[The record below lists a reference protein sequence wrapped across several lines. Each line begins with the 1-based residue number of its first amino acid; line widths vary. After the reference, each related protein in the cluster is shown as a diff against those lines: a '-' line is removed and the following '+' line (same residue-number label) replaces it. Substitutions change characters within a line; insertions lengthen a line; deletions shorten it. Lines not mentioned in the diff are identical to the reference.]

1 MYWEN
6 GKAARKWVI
15 DYPPAAQN
23 LLTCNAKVIDHFSQK
38 RWANATIFNPPFL
51 LSSPIKPTINSPIFL
66 TDNQNINQ
74 MEKLPLFLILFS
86 LAISMAMADSNEV
99 DEWFG
104 NLQHAKERTTR
115 LHFYFHDTTSGKNP
129 SARRVAQAPSTNK
142 SPTFFGLINMM
153 DDPLTEGPEA
163 TSKLV
168 GRGQGLYA
176 SSGLDELSL
185 LMAWNV
191 IFESGDYNGSSL
203 TILGRNPT
211 THPLREMSIVGGTGV
226 FRMARGVVTLKT
238 YFFNS
243 SAGVAV
249 VQVDVVAIHY

>member
-1 MYWEN
+1 
-6 GKAARKWVI
+6 
-15 DYPPAAQN
+15 
-23 LLTCNAKVIDHFSQK
+23 
-38 RWANATIFNPPFL
+38 
-51 LSSPIKPTINSPIFL
+51 
-66 TDNQNINQ
+66 

-86 LAISMAMADSNEV
+86 LAISMAMAMADNNEV

-104 NLQHAKERTTR
+104 NLQHAKEKTTR
-115 LHFYFHDTTSGKNP
+115 LHFYFHDTTLGKNP
-129 SARRVAQAPSTNK
+129 SARLVAQAPSTNK
-142 SPTFFGLINMM
+142 SPTLFGLINMI

-176 SSGLDELSL
+176 SSGLDELSF
-185 LMAWNV
+185 LMAWNL
-191 IFESGDYNGSSL
+191 IFKSGDYNGSCL
-203 TILGRNPT
+203 TILGRNPP

-226 FRMARGVVTLKT
+226 FRMARGVVTAKT

-243 SAGVAV
+243 SAGVTV